1 VIVTRAGREWA
12 WPDADTKCLAVV
24 FDSFVSLKATY
35 PFLRSARTAIQAGG
49 NMGAFPWK
57 LAAKF
62 AHVVTAEADPRCFAY
77 LDQNVREHNV
87 EKLNAAFSDAPGT
100 VAICRPST
108 DNLGQQY
115 IVPGN
120 EVPAVRIDSLGV
132 TDCDL
137 IYLDIEGSELLAL
150 KGAAETIAL
159 SRPVIAIED
168 NGLSERFGTEKGGA
182 GKWLARNFGYVQVAK
197 SKRDVIYRCAL

>member
-1 VIVTRAGREWA
+1 MIVTRAGRTWE
-12 WPDADTKCLAVV
+12 WPDADVKCLAVV

-57 LAAKF
+57 LASKF
-62 AHVVTAEADPRCFAY
+62 GRVITAEADPLCFSY
-77 LDQNVREHNV
+77 LDRNVTERNV
-87 EKLNAAFSDAPGT
+87 EKVNAAFSDVDGA
-100 VAICRPST
+100 VSICRPST

-115 IVPGN
+115 IVPGTD
-120 EVPAVRIDSLGV
+120 VKAVRIDSLAV
-132 TDCDL
+132 LDCDL

-150 KGAAETIAL
+150 KGAAATIAL

-168 NGLSERFGTEKGGA
+168 NGLSERFGTAKGDA
-182 GKWLARNFGYVQVAK
+182 GKWLAHNFGYTQVAK
-197 SKRDVIYRCAL
+197 SKRDVIYKCA

>member
-1 VIVTRAGREWA
+1 
-12 WPDADTKCLAVV
+12 
-24 FDSFVSLKATY
+24 
-35 PFLRSARTAIQAGG
+35 
-49 NMGAFPWK
+49 MGAFPWK
-57 LAAKF
+57 LASKF
-62 AHVVTAEADPRCFAY
+62 ARVVTAEADPRCFAY
-77 LDQNVREHNV
+77 LDQNVRERNV
-87 EKLNAAFSDAPGT
+87 EKLNVAFSDAQGT

-115 IVPGN
+115 IVPGD
-120 EVPAVRIDSLGV
+120 EVPALRIDSLGV

-150 KGAAETIAL
+150 KGAAATIAL

-168 NGLSERFGTEKGGA
+168 NGLSARFGTEKGDA
-182 GKWLARNFGYVQVAK
+182 GKWLALNFGYVQAAK